1 MPMLGTFA
9 AGSVRGFSSGGGI
22 GYEPL
27 VFLATTTLTVTG
39 NNTSN
44 VSVAKTS
51 GGSSWD
57 SHAYCPTPF
66 TAPVTLEFNKLA
78 GVGDNGASYAM
89 ISLNDDPLT
98 DASYTSLDY
107 AAYPF
112 DQNNYYIY
120 HNGSGIYAGVG
131 WNSALK
137 FYITYRVDGTLLH
150 YNGSNLLY
158 SVNYGTGRTVYVDSS
173 FYSVNSTFSN
183 FSNIRVIKKTWNGTL
198 YV

>member
-9 AGSVRGFSSGGGI
+9 GGSVRGFASGGGA
-22 GYEPL
+22 YENL

-44 VSVAKTS
+44 VSIAKTS
-51 GGSSWD
+51 GSNNWD

-66 TAPVTLEFNKLA
+66 TAPVTVEFNKLA
-78 GVGDNGASYAM
+78 DGGDNGASYAM
-89 ISLNDDPLT
+89 ISLNQDPTT

-107 AAYPF
+107 AAYPYA
-112 DQNNYYIY
+112 QNGYWLYN
-120 HNGSGIYAGVG
+120 NGSGISAGVG

-137 FYITYRVDGTLLH
+137 FYITYRTDGTLLH

-158 SVNYGTGRTVYVDSS
+158 SVNYGTGRTVYVDTS
-173 FYSVNSTFSN
+173 FYSVNSTFSR
-183 FSNIRVIKKTWNGTL
+183 FFNIAVTKRVWNGTS
-198 YV
+198 YG